1 MSTVK
6 HRWMPIPTDRR
17 AWVIHLTPDGKA
29 LIIRVFDGHQDV
41 MERAMSGPSRAETD
55 LEAARTTAS
64 K

>member
-1 MSTVK
+1 
-6 HRWMPIPTDRR
+6 MPIPTDRR